1 MCKLQKVN
9 LNNVTN
15 IGESAFSQCKSL
27 KTIKGNKIK
36 KIGIDAFYQNVKLKT
51 IQLGRVT
58 KMKEGLLMNAQV

>member
-1 MCKLQKVN
+1 MPSKIKKVSKYAFNECANLQKVN

-36 KIGIDAFYQNVKLKT
+36 K
-51 IQLGRVT
+51 
-58 KMKEGLLMNAQV
+58 